1 MNLKELNRQE
11 RFDYLR
17 ANEKALK
24 AEKMASIKH
33 TTGYS
38 SYSECK
44 ITSEK
49 AAGEDDAD
57 NLTIDIA
64 ANTCMYI
71 DDQYDALAVG
81 GATKSINENLG
92 RGMIYFLKNH
102 GRRTDDIVGDVLDA
116 SYKRLKL
123 SDFNIQSEKDIDVL
137 VVKGCARRRRDE
149 KTFNLYKD
157 RMIKQ
162 HSIGIQ
168 YVKLQLAINDPTDTE
183 HYKTW
188 TATYDQ
194 IVNKEVAD
202 ELGFYWYVTEF
213 KFYEVSAVLWG
224 SNDLTPVIEPSKD
237 TQPDSRKEST
247 ITKEELQ
254 ELLNKQLTWTKKN

>member
-1 MNLKELNRQE
+1 MNLKELSKKE
-11 RFDYLR
+11 RFEYLR
-17 ANEKALK
+17 QNEKALK
-24 AEKMASIKH
+24 AEKMAAIKH

-38 SYSECK
+38 SYSEAK
-44 ITSEK
+44 MTAEK
-49 AAGEDDAD
+49 SASEDDAD
-57 NLTIDIA
+57 NMTIDIA

-81 GATKSINENLG
+81 AATKSINENLS

-116 SYKRLKL
+116 SYQKV
-123 SDFNIQSEKDIDVL
+123 NINDKQVDVL

-149 KTFNLYKD
+149 KTYELYKD

-168 YVKLQLAINDPTDTE
+168 YVKLALAINDPTDPE

-188 TATYDQ
+188 QATYDS
-194 IVNKEVAD
+194 IVNKDVAD
-202 ELGFYWYVTEF
+202 ELGFYWHVTEF

-224 SNDLTPVIEPSKD
+224 SNDMTPVIEPSKD
-237 TQPDSRKEST
+237 TQPDSRKST
-247 ITKEELQ
+247 ITKEEVK
-254 ELLNKQLTWTKKN
+254 ELITNQFNELWKKKN

>member
-1 MNLKELNRQE
+1 MNLKELSIQE
-11 RFDYLR
+11 RFKYLR
-17 ANEKALK
+17 DNEKALK
-24 AEKMASIKH
+24 AEKVASIKK

-38 SYSECK
+38 SFEEVK
-44 ITSEK
+44 ISADKE
-49 AAGEDDAD
+49 AGENDAD

-81 GATKSINENLG
+81 AATKSINENIG

-102 GRRTDDIVGDVLDA
+102 GRRTDDIVGDILEA
-116 SYKRLKL
+116 GYKRVRMTI
-123 SDFNIQSEKDIDVL
+123 NGTEKDVDAL
-137 VVKGCARRRRDE
+137 VVKGCARRRRDA
-149 KTFNLYKD
+149 KTFDLYKD
-157 RMIKQ
+157 RLIKQ
-162 HSIGIQ
+162 HSVGIQ
-168 YVKLQLAINDPTDTE
+168 YVKLSLAINDPTDTE

-194 IVNKEVAD
+194 ILNKEVAD

-224 SNDLTPVIEPSKD
+224 SNDLTPVIEPLES
-237 TQPDSRKEST
+237 TREDSRKDST

-254 ELLNKQLTWTKKN
+254 NLLNKQLTDLWKKTN

>member
-1 MNLKELNRQE
+1 MNLKELSKKE

-17 ANEKALK
+17 KNEKALK
-24 AEKMASIKH
+24 AEKMASIKQ

-38 SYSECK
+38 SFQEVK
-44 ITSEK
+44 ISTEK
-49 AAGEDDAD
+49 SAGENDED
-57 NLTIDIA
+57 NLTLDIA

-71 DDQYDALAVG
+71 DDQFDALAVG
-81 GATKSINENLG
+81 GATKSINENLS

-102 GRRTDDIVGDVLDA
+102 GRRTDDIVGDVLEA
-116 SYKRLKL
+116 TYKKVRMT
-123 SDFNIQSEKDIDVL
+123 IGGMEKDVDAL

-149 KTFNLYKD
+149 KTFELYKD
-157 RMIKQ
+157 RLIKQ

-168 YVKLQLAINDPTDTE
+168 YVKLSLAINDPLDTE

-188 TATYDQ
+188 QATYDQ
-194 IVNKEVAD
+194 ILNKDVAD

-224 SNDLTPVIEPSKD
+224 SNDLTPVIEPLQS
-237 TQPDSRKEST
+237 TQENSRKEST
-247 ITKEELQ
+247 IDKEELK
-254 ELLNKQLTWTKKN
+254 ELFNNQLSDLWKKKN